1 MVKLD
6 SESQSGMIRTVTA
19 SAEHWVDEVL
29 HVLEVDGVLV
39 IDDALSLGTCLE
51 LCAFVKE
58 GLQIVEREIGIDR
71 LTRAGE
77 SGVLRFPLK
86 FFPQFSCLLENPQ
99 VDEVIDRV
107 IGKSAICHLMNAILL
122 KPMSAQDSS
131 THSDLFQSRYH
142 RDFPRSLGG
151 KPLSINAFYCLT
163 DFSEVNGSTRFV
175 VGSQQR
181 DDLSVPTSLGTP
193 EPVRAR
199 AGSVIVFDSTIWHAG
214 GNNSA
219 THDRIGV
226 NTQWTFHWIKQQID
240 LVRYLGADSRS
251 DFSPRVQQ
259 RLGFNS
265 QVVTSL
271 QEYYVSEGERKYRPG
286 QG

>member
-1 MVKLD
+1 MVKPD
-6 SESQSGMIRTVTA
+6 SELQSGMIRTVTA
-19 SAEHWVDEVL
+19 GAEHWVDEVL
-29 HVLEVDGVLV
+29 RVMEIDGVLV
-39 IDDALSLGTCLE
+39 IDDALSLDTCLE
-51 LCAFVKE
+51 LSSFVKE
-58 GLQIVEREIGIDR
+58 GLQIVEREIGSNR
-71 LTRAGE
+71 LARAGE

-86 FFPQFSCLLENPQ
+86 FFNQFACLLENPQ
-99 VDEVIDRV
+99 IDEIVDRV

-131 THSDLFQSRYH
+131 SHSDLFQSRFH

-175 VGSQQR
+175 VGSHQR
-181 DDLSVPTSLGTP
+181 DDLSVPTSLRAP
-193 EPVRAR
+193 ESVQAK

-214 GNNSA
+214 GSNSA

-226 NTQWTFHWIKQQID
+226 NTQWTYHWIKQQID

-251 DFSPRVQQ
+251 NFSPRVQQ

-271 QEYYVSEGERKYRPG
+271 QEYYVSEDERIYRPG